1 MTTRIERVCYLVAA
15 VLFASGLAH
24 LGVQAV
30 LGGPWDGPV
39 SWRKPADFGTAFGL
53 TLAAVTWS
61 ARFVP
66 LSDRVRRVVLGAFAA
81 ASVVE
86 VVAISVQAWRGVPS
100 HFNTATPVDAFFA
113 FSAAG
118 GGAVIIATTLVLLRG
133 SLRPSPYSP
142 GLRLAVRVGF
152 ASLLVA
158 LAVGAVMIA
167 IGTSTA
173 RTVSLAAAYD
183 AAVVLVPAHAAA
195 MQGILVLP
203 LLAWLTDLVRW
214 PAATRFRVTALG
226 CVGYV
231 VCAGVI
237 SVEAFLGVNG
247 FNLTAA
253 PIAGTVV
260 AALGALVLVAAGV
273 ATVWQ
278 VAQQGIGTS
287 MSGKYDDQVSG
298 AGR

>member
-1 MTTRIERVCYLVAA
+1 MSAGASGHTVDGVTIRRACYLVAA

-39 SWRKPADFGTAFGL
+39 SWRKPADFGMAFGL
-53 TLAAVTWS
+53 TLFAVTWAS
-61 ARFVP
+61 GW
-66 LSDRVRRVVLGAFAA
+66 LRVRPVVLAAFAG

-100 HFNTATPVDAFFA
+100 HFNTTTPLDATFA

-118 GGAVIIATTLVLLRG
+118 GGAVIIVTTLVLLGASFRR
-133 SLRPSPYSP
+133 LDAAP
-142 GLRLAVRVGF
+142 GLRLAIRVGF
-152 ASLLVA
+152 ASLLVG

-173 RTVSLAAAYD
+173 RTVSLDAAYD

-203 LLAWLTDLVRW
+203 MLAWLTGFTGW
-214 PAATRFRVTALG
+214 PEATRYRVAVLG
-226 CVGYV
+226 CVGYL

-237 SVEAFLGVNG
+237 ALEAFLGIDG
-247 FNLTAA
+247 FDPTTAPVVGTA
-253 PIAGTVV
+253 IAATGGLLL
-260 AALGALVLVAAGV
+260 AAAGI
-273 ATVWQ
+273 ATLWSSVTT
-278 VAQQGIGTS
+278 AQRGLPARSQ
-287 MSGKYDDQVSG
+287 
-298 AGR
+298 AR

>member
-1 MTTRIERVCYLVAA
+1 MCYLVAA

-53 TLAAVTWS
+53 TLFAVTWAS
-61 ARFVP
+61 GF
-66 LSDRVRRVVLGAFAA
+66 LRVRPVVLAGFAA

-100 HFNTATPVDAFFA
+100 HFNTTTPLDATFA

-118 GGAVIIATTLVLLRG
+118 GGAVIIVATLALLRA
-133 SLRPSPYSP
+133 SFRRLDTSP
-142 GLRLAVRVGF
+142 GLRLAIRVGF
-152 ASLLVA
+152 ASLLVG

-167 IGTSTA
+167 IGTTTA

-203 LLAWLTDLVRW
+203 ILAWLTGFTRW
-214 PAATRFRVTALG
+214 PETVRHRVTVLG
-226 CVGYV
+226 CVGYLV
-231 VCAGVI
+231 SAGTIVLE
-237 SVEAFLGVNG
+237 SFLGVDG
-247 FNLTAA
+247 FDLATA
-253 PIAGTVV
+253 PVAGTAI
-260 AALGALVLVAAGV
+260 AAVGAMVLA
-273 ATVWQ
+273 
-278 VAQQGIGTS
+278 
-287 MSGKYDDQVSG
+287 G
-298 AGR
+298 AGISTLLAGIPRAQPA